1 MLNLIVKKRRKNSQT
16 SELEN
21 MRSRA
26 GKIVEHSSSKA
37 KEKLCS
43 IQANVGMPPPPTNT
57 YAMLHR
63 LYEQREPLGAALAS
77 LSTDIV
83 PFTADDYA
91 AITQCLTV

>member
-43 IQANVGMPPPPTNT
+43 IQANVGMPPPPHPHKKACSRGGNQ
-57 YAMLHR
+57 M
-63 LYEQREPLGAALAS
+63 EQHLCHAP
-77 LSTDIV
+77 
-83 PFTADDYA
+83 
-91 AITQCLTV
+91 